1 MVLVRVHA
9 LRSHGSLL
17 EFSGVVEGM
26 GERVTGFSPGDEVT
40 GTAAEA
46 FANYVCV
53 HSGSIRLSETR

>member
-1 MVLVRVHA
+1 MVLVRVLV
-9 LRSHGSLL
+9 LRRNGSLL

-40 GTAAEA
+40 GTASEA

-53 HSGSIRLSETR
+53 PSGSIRIAASE